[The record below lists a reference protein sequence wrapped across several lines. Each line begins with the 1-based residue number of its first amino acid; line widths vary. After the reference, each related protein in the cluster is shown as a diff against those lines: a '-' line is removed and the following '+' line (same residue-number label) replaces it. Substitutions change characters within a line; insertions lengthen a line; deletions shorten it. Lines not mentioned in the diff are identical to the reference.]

1 MEYCL
6 FPRILKEPVMKNQVS
21 SFMLLRSFWLLLFLW
36 TLMSG
41 VSAQRATSLH
51 TPSSPISATVTQI
64 TSSPWDTLELYKT
77 PKTYPDDLCK
87 LNGFKS
93 FFYEGLEYK
102 GCNTRIFAYY
112 KKPAGTPPPE
122 GWPAVICVH
131 GGGGTAF
138 PEWVQT
144 WVDHGYA
151 AIAMDLEG
159 HLPKG
164 EFPNREWHEKAGPPR
179 ITTFGDIELADR
191 EQWFFHA
198 VVDVIRAN
206 SLLRSFSDIN
216 KKKIGIH
223 GISWGG
229 VITEAVIGIDHRLAF
244 AISVYG
250 CGFLYQTTCPGFKK
264 FFDVMSNDQLSTYK
278 SKWDPSIYLP
288 DCKIPTL
295 FYIGSNDGAF
305 PLDIWQKSALLI
317 KGKRMFCIPVNSEHG
332 HIWNQK
338 EIFAFADE
346 VARNGRPLLQIGN
359 AEIVDGIATAEISM
373 YSNSQ
378 DSFVS
383 AIQLVYTK
391 DTCDWQHRKWQ
402 SIPAKFENK
411 TALCEL
417 PPLTKAFYFSITDNH
432 DLTFSSAYKETQCE
446 YSGKL
451 SRIIVKPIK

>member
-1 MEYCL
+1 
-6 FPRILKEPVMKNQVS
+6 
-21 SFMLLRSFWLLLFLW
+21 MLHGFYLLLFLL
-36 TLMSG
+36 TLMGSI
-41 VSAQRATSLH
+41 SAQQFASIQTTSSL
-51 TPSSPISATVTQI
+51 ILEMAIQI
-64 TSSPWDTLELYKT
+64 TSSPWDTVELYKT
-77 PKTYPDDLCK
+77 PKTYPTNLCK
-87 LNGFKS
+87 LDGFKS
-93 FFYEGLEYK
+93 FFYEGSEYK
-102 GCNTRIFAYY
+102 ANKTRVFAYY
-112 KKPAGTPPPE
+112 KKPVGTPPSG

-138 PEWVQT
+138 PEWVQA

-159 HLPKG
+159 HLPIG
-164 EFPNREWHEKAGPPR
+164 DFPNRRWHEKAGPPR

-198 VVDVIRAN
+198 AADVIRAN
-206 SLLRSFSDIN
+206 SLLRSFPGIN
-216 KKKIGIH
+216 KNEIGIH

-264 FFDVMSNDQLSTYK
+264 FFDVMSNDQLNTYK

-288 DCKIPTL
+288 NCKIPTL
-295 FYIGSNDGAF
+295 FYIGSNDPAF

-317 KGKRMFCIPVNSEHG
+317 KGKIMLCIPISSEHG

-338 EIFAFADE
+338 EIFAFADA

-359 AEIVDGIATAEISM
+359 AEIVDGIATAEIFMCSD
-373 YSNSQ
+373 SL
-378 DSFVS
+378 DSFIS
-383 AIQLVYTK
+383 SIQFVYTK

-402 SIPAKFENK
+402 SIPAKLKNK
-411 TALCEL
+411 IALCEL

-432 DLTFSSAYKETQCE
+432 GLTLSSAYKEIQ
-446 YSGKL
+446 
-451 SRIIVKPIK
+451 